1 MQRWFGY
8 KLHLV
13 VDSNYELPLGFE
25 VTKASV
31 ADGPRLLP
39 LVSEMARKHGE
50 LAKRARELAADKGY
64 DSEENNATLYDEYG
78 VKPIIDTRELWKE
91 EPGKPRVL
99 FGERV
104 DVVLE
109 GERGRV
115 YCQAPVERRGG
126 DEMREMAF
134 VGFEKNRRCLKYRC
148 PAAFYGFEC
157 AGRAECEKLAPCGVG
172 EYGRTVRV
180 PLERDRRIFTPI
192 ARPTRRW
199 ARAYARRGAVER
211 VNARVDRVLGF
222 EEHFIRG
229 QAKMETRVTLGLV
242 VMLAMALGRIRAN
255 QAELMRSLTLPVR
268 RPG

>member
-39 LVSEMARKHGE
+39 LVSELARKHGE

-99 FGERV
+99 FGERA
-104 DVVLE
+104 DVVLYD
-109 GERGRV
+109 ERGRV

-134 VGFEKNRRCLKYRC
+134 VGFE
-148 PAAFYGFEC
+148 
-157 AGRAECEKLAPCGVG
+157 
-172 EYGRTVRV
+172 
-180 PLERDRRIFTPI
+180 FTPI

-268 RPG
+268 RAG